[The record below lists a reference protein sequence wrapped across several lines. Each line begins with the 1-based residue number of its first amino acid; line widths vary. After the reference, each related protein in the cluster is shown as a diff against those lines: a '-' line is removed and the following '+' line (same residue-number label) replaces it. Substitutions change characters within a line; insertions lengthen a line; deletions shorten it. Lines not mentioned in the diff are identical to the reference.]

1 MRIRAH
7 GTELRSPE
15 RFRSAA
21 AWLVL
26 AISIGGCFNPF
37 SPKIADVA
45 GVVQP
50 PPASDSP
57 IGIVRLYE
65 WCWNNRDP
73 QVYREL
79 FTEDY
84 LFAFGLTDD
93 AGNAFRDR
101 ALNRDEELEIAEN
114 IFVRGSDTEAPPL
127 SISLTFED
135 NMTAQPDS
143 RPGKNRKWH
152 KEIAAQTTLR
162 LEQPDLE
169 VTGIT
174 RIFAVRGDSARIP
187 QELID
192 RGFRSDSTR
201 WYIERIEDET
211 VQPTGVIA
219 GSTTTATQVLT
230 PIRSASWG
238 LVRALYYSPPGSARA
253 TAHGD
258 RAP

>member
-1 MRIRAH
+1 MSPIRERAATIR
-7 GTELRSPE
+7 GRFLRQ
-15 RFRSAA
+15 AA
-21 AWLVL
+21 LSTVL
-26 AISIGGCFNPF
+26 ALSSAGCFNPF
-37 SPKIADVA
+37 SPRVADVA

-50 PPASDSP
+50 PPAPDSP

-65 WCWNNRDP
+65 WCWNSRDP

-84 LFAFGLTDD
+84 LFAFGLTDE

-101 ALNRDEELEIAEN
+101 ALNRDEELEISEN
-114 IFVRGSDTEAPPL
+114 IFVRGSATEPPPI

-135 NMTAQPDS
+135 NMTAQSDS

-174 RIFAVRGDSARIP
+174 RIFAVRGDSALIP
-187 QELID
+187 DELFD
-192 RGFRSDSTR
+192 RGFRPDSTR

-211 VQPTGVIA
+211 VDAAGVVA
-219 GSTTTATQVLT
+219 GSTTTAALATNPERKAT
-230 PIRSASWG
+230 WG
-238 LVRALYYSPPGSARA
+238 MVRALYYSPLRP
-253 TAHGD
+253 D
-258 RAP
+258 RTKNLVSQRP